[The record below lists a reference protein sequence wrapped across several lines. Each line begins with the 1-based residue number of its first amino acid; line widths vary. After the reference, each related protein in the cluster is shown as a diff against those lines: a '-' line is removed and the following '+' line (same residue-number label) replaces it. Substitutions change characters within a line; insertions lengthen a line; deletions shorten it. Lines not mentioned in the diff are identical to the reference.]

1 MRRPTPPR
9 ERRGGTCPPARPG
22 GSFFQTQ
29 NRRSASCVPTVCC
42 FQHPEPSAQQALSGN
57 QQPAIAACNP
67 AQLFLVSVFELPRH
81 LLENPALITGEAVE
95 PLLRDLVEHEVE
107 LFVRPLRK
115 ELGARRRR

>member
-29 NRRSASCVPTVCC
+29 NRRDASRVPTVLL
-42 FQHPEPSAQQALSGN
+42 FSAPSDRSLQPSAVV
-57 QQPAIAACNP
+57 
-67 AQLFLVSVFELPRH
+67 LVSVFELPRH